1 MSVCRSGTT
10 VERLQNRERPIKRKG
25 VQCYHQGVWVLLPS
39 LANLNIMADP
49 ENQPEQQKAAPEKQ
63 IIGKR
68 FFLFQRNFWI
78 CRNNMVASAWWKRI
92 MEDALVFD
100 AAMTMRCR

>member
-10 VERLQNRERPIKRKG
+10 VERLQNPERPIKRKG

-63 IIGKR
+63 IIGKI
-68 FFLFQRNFWI
+68 FLFQRNFLDL
-78 CRNNMVASAWWKRI
+78 S
-92 MEDALVFD
+92 E
-100 AAMTMRCR
+100 